1 MNRRDFVR
9 SAPWAMGAGALG
21 LSVVLSACQRPVQP
35 IRVASN
41 VWLGY
46 EPMFLARELGFLSE
60 SVARL
65 VEFPSNTACLTAL
78 VNHEVSL
85 GALTLD
91 EFLLAREGG
100 VDLRAVLVFDESNGA
115 DVVLGGPNVQTLTDL
130 RGKRIGVESSAVG
143 ALMLTK
149 LLDLANLS
157 AADVVKV
164 EVTLERHVEAFRKG
178 QVDAIVTFEP
188 VASQLVSEGARRL
201 LDSSRFPG
209 LIVDVLV
216 AHTSDLVREGDQIR
230 QLLAAYF
237 QALDYWLARPQD
249 AARLM
254 APRLQLTPDQVVSS
268 FGGISV
274 PDLVGNRA
282 WLTGG
287 RPRLMAAAETVGAIM
302 QRTHLLKA
310 APNLA
315 KLCDASF
322 LPESA

>member
-1 MNRRDFVR
+1 MNRREFLY
-9 SAPWAMGAGALG
+9 STPWVCGAALG
-21 LSVVLSACQRPVQP
+21 LAAGLSACQRPVQP

-46 EPMFLARELGFLSE
+46 EPMFLARELGFLPDSA
-60 SVARL
+60 VRL
-65 VEFPSNTACLTAL
+65 VEFPSNTASLTAL
-78 VNHEVSL
+78 VNHEVAL

-100 VDLRAVLVFDESNGA
+100 LDLRAVLVFDESNGA
-115 DVVLGGPNVQTLTDL
+115 DVVLGGPNVRNLAEL
-130 RGKRIGVESSAVG
+130 KGKRIGVESSAVG

-149 LLDLANLS
+149 LLDVANLT

-164 EVTLERHVEAFRKG
+164 EITLERHGDAFRKG
-178 QVDAIVTFEP
+178 LVDALVTFEP
-188 VASQLVSEGARRL
+188 VASQLVGEGARRL

-216 AHTSDLVREGDQIR
+216 AHTSELIQSGQQVR

-237 QALDYWLARPQD
+237 QALDYWQARPQD

-254 APRLQLTPDQVVSS
+254 APRLQLSPDQVVAS
-268 FGGISV
+268 FAGINM
-274 PDLVGNRA
+274 PDLVGNRS

-287 RPRLMAAAETVGAIM
+287 HPRLLSAAETVGGIM
-302 QRTHLLKA
+302 QRTRLLRA
-310 APNLA
+310 APNLTN
-315 KLCDASF
+315 LCDARF